1 MKGKVFLQVKER
13 SGRLE
18 QVFVIPPISVFDVK
32 SGRWKKRKKLW
43 NSLCIESE
51 LGRDDDLIISKK
63 KIKKSKS
70 EWAINK
76 DPLMVRIGHNTT
88 SIFDPVL
95 CECMY
100 RWFTKEDDK
109 ILDCFAGGSVRGI
122 VASKLK
128 RNYTGI
134 DLSKN
139 QIEHNIN
146 QGSKICD
153 SHIPNWICDNG
164 LNVDKLNE
172 KYDFLFSCPPY
183 YNLEVYSDNE
193 EDISTMK
200 YDDFLSTYR
209 EIIKRSCD
217 KLNEDSFAVFAVG
230 EVRENGNYV
239 GFVPDTIRAFE
250 AAGLKYYNEMILL
263 QEPVSAAMRSENQMN
278 VSRKI
283 AKCHQNVLMFLKGSA
298 ELAAKRLGEFVEI
311 EEVSEFV
318 KIKAEEIKEKERIAR
333 EKKEKKEE
341 SARLSRIEKKK
352 YIGSTL
358 SGFYT

>member
-1 MKGKVFLQVKER
+1 MKEIKYGKI
-13 SGRLE
+13 LE
-18 QVFVIPPISVFDVK
+18 QIFVIPPISMLEVK
-32 SGRWKKRKKLW
+32 SGRWRKRKKLW
-43 NSLCIESE
+43 YSLGIESE
-51 LGRDDDLIISKK
+51 LGRDENLLNL
-63 KIKKSKS
+63 
-70 EWAINK
+70 EA
-76 DPLMVRIGHNTT
+76 LMKRMKQNST

-134 DLSKN
+134 DISKN
-139 QIEHNIN
+139 QIEHNKL
-146 QGSKICD
+146 QGSKICE
-153 SHIPNWICDNG
+153 SHIPNWICDNA
-164 LNVDKLNE
+164 LNVDKLDE

-333 EKKEKKEE
+333 EKKEKKERIARE
-341 SARLSRIEKKK
+341 KKEEKERIAREKKEEAARLSRIEKKK
-352 YIGSTL
+352 YTGSIL
-358 SGFYT
+358 SNFYT